1 MPRIRRAARE
11 DMVALAGL
19 MQEYMAET
27 FHQPWRGNL
36 EALTRDALG
45 KEAHALLAVDQ
56 GEPVGFALWRRTW
69 DARRCLGGGELL
81 DVFVQK
87 DSRGG
92 AIAPELLLATVA
104 DVAREGGVFLRGQEV
119 AMQGDR
125 LYQRFAVTAPGTEF
139 SLSGKAFRA
148 LAALDGKPLREVLR
162 ALPARSDNFE
172 P

>member
-1 MPRIRRAARE
+1 
-11 DMVALAGL
+11 
-19 MQEYMAET
+19 MQEYMSET
-27 FHQPWRGNL
+27 FGQPWKGSL
-36 EALTRDALG
+36 EVLTRDALG
-45 KEAHALLAVDQ
+45 KEAWALLAVDQ
-56 GEPVGFALWRRTW
+56 GEAVGFALWRRTW
-69 DARRCLGGGELL
+69 DARRCLSGGELL

-104 DVAREGGVFLRGQEV
+104 DVAREGGVFLRGHEV

-125 LYQRFAVTAPGTEF
+125 LYRRFAVTQPGTEF
-139 SLSGKAFRA
+139 TLSGRAFRE

-162 ALPARSDNFE
+162 ALPSRSDNFE

>member
-1 MPRIRRAARE
+1 
-11 DMVALAGL
+11 MVALAGL
-19 MQEYMAET
+19 MQDYLRET
-27 FHQPWRGNL
+27 FHQPWAGTV
-36 EALTRDALG
+36 EGLTRDALG

-69 DARRCLGGGELL
+69 DARRCLVGGELL
-81 DVFVQK
+81 DVFVQREF
-87 DSRGG
+87 RGG

-104 DVAREGGVFLRGQEV
+104 DVAREGGAFLRGQEV

-125 LYQRFAVTAPGTEF
+125 LYQRFAVTQPGTEF
-139 SLSGKAFRA
+139 SLSGRAFRE

-162 ALPARSDNFE
+162 ALPPRSANLE

>member
-1 MPRIRRAARE
+1 MS
-11 DMVALAGL
+11 
-19 MQEYMAET
+19 ET
-27 FHQPWRGNL
+27 FGQPWKGSL
-36 EALTRDALG
+36 EVLTRDALG
-45 KEAHALLAVDQ
+45 KEAWALLAVDQ
-56 GEPVGFALWRRTW
+56 GEAVGFALWRRTW
-69 DARRCLGGGELL
+69 DARRCLSGGELL

-104 DVAREGGVFLRGQEV
+104 DVAREGGVFLRGHEV

-125 LYQRFAVTAPGTEF
+125 LYRRFAVTQPGTEF
-139 SLSGKAFRA
+139 TLSGRAFRE

-162 ALPARSDNFE
+162 ALPSRSDNFE

>member
-1 MPRIRRAARE
+1 
-11 DMVALAGL
+11 MVSLAGL
-19 MQEYMAET
+19 LSEYCEEA
-27 FHQPWRGNL
+27 FHRAWGGSL

-69 DARRCLGGGELL
+69 DARRCVSGGELL

-87 DSRGG
+87 AFRGG
-92 AIAPELLLATVA
+92 AIAPELLLGIVA
-104 DVAREGGVFLRGQEV
+104 DVAKDGGVFLRGQEV

-125 LYQRFAVTAPGTEF
+125 LYQRFAVTQPGTEF
-139 SLSGKAFRA
+139 SLSGRAFRE
-148 LAALDGKPLREVLR
+148 LARLDGQPLREVLR
-162 ALPARSDNFE
+162 QLPPKSANYE